1 MASNGI
7 AFSET
12 SALTYGDDPTDGS
25 WPLRDVARLQ
35 LVRHVVDDSG
45 AALAWAGEAMAQVE
59 QEIDHLWHDSMVAD
73 DRAMAQRLAE
83 VSHALHRAARLLE
96 HEDTIG

>member
-1 MASNGI
+1 MASNGT

-12 SALTYGDDPTDGS
+12 FALTYGDDSTEGS
-25 WPLRDVARLQ
+25 WPFGDVARLQ
-35 LVRHVVDDSG
+35 IVRHVVDDS
-45 AALAWAGEAMAQVE
+45 AAPLVLAGEAMARVE
-59 QEIDHLWHDSMVAD
+59 QEIDDLWHDSMLAH

-96 HEDTIG
+96 DEHTIG